1 MADEKAPP
9 TASRVTMGDIKELVK
24 STIAEMMPKDEGKT
38 SSVATGDDKTPS
50 VGIAAMVQAEIDKI
64 KAKETE
70 DAEKATIQEKLN
82 ELSEKT
88 QEKQPVERRRVHKFM
103 GWGEN
108 DK

>member
-1 MADEKAPP
+1 MAETPGTP
-9 TASRVTMGDIKELVK
+9 SRVTMGDIKELVK
-24 STIAEMMPKDEGKT
+24 STIAEMMPKEE
-38 SSVATGDDKTPS
+38 VKTP
-50 VGIAAMVQAEIDKI
+50 VAGGEEKAPATGIAAMVQAEIEKI

-70 DAEKATIQEKLN
+70 DTEKATIQEKLQ

-108 DK
+108 ER